1 MWKFVWAYFESKI
14 QLPAF
19 TQEEI
24 EDAHI
29 ELMDEEDKI
38 VNLIKNSNKIRFFFF
53 KKKKI
58 LEAKERL
65 KKAKMEQVVEG
76 IEDDDEINADKKEE
90 VKKNEL

>member
-38 VNLIKNSNKIRFFFF
+38 VNLIKNSNKIRFFF
-53 KKKKI
+53 
-58 LEAKERL
+58 L
-65 KKAKMEQVVEG
+65 KKRKFWKQ
-76 IEDDDEINADKKEE
+76 KKD
-90 VKKNEL
+90 